1 MYRYILAGRVL
12 REERRELEDLIR
24 SIKTEKDGIVKDREL
39 QAQETR
45 GLKDRLV
52 SGNFVQRNK
61 MTVRGGSAFN
71 SLQRAL
77 KQDLLDSGAAER
89 NPEVGPLYKLTNP
102 VNLA

>member
-52 SGNFVQRNK
+52 SGN
-61 MTVRGGSAFN
+61 
-71 SLQRAL
+71 
-77 KQDLLDSGAAER
+77 
-89 NPEVGPLYKLTNP
+89 
-102 VNLA
+102 

>member
-1 MYRYILAGRVL
+1 
-12 REERRELEDLIR
+12 
-24 SIKTEKDGIVKDREL
+24 
-39 QAQETR
+39 
-45 GLKDRLV
+45 
-52 SGNFVQRNK
+52 